1 MPKGALPGYVW
12 DNARASYRRVLPS
25 GALGSYVTR
34 DEIVAGLR
42 QIAAAS
48 EKMLGDLAMAVA
60 RGELTTN
67 DGILAGA
74 QLLKDLYNANSALA
88 RGGWSQMNAAA
99 WGRNGHI
106 LGLGTR
112 EYPIGEYASWR
123 GFVREIATGNLSE
136 AQIRDRA
143 RLYIGKA
150 YSRFFAEDRLLK
162 LQDSSLTWESWLDT
176 GGENECS
183 DCLALAALGRVPLGT
198 LRTVPG
204 AGATRCLGN
213 CRCVIIY
220 G

>member
-1 MPKGALPGYVW
+1 MPKGSLPGYIY
-12 DNARASYRRVLPS
+12 DAARASYRRVLS
-25 GALGSYVTR
+25 NGSLGSYVTR

-48 EKMLGDLAMAVA
+48 EKMLGDLALAVA
-60 RGELTTN
+60 RGELTQN
-67 DGILAGA
+67 DGVLAGA

-99 WGRNGHI
+99 WGRNGQI
-106 LGLGTR
+106 LR
-112 EYPIGEYASWR
+112 GEYAYWKNFMAAVAR
-123 GFVREIATGNLSE
+123 GELSE
-136 AQIRDRA
+136 AQIRARA
-143 RLYIGKA
+143 ALYVNKA

-183 DCLALAALGRVPLGT
+183 DCFALAALGRVPLGT
-198 LRTVPG
+198 LKTVPG
-204 AGATRCLGN
+204 AGATRCLSN
-213 CRCVIIY
+213 CRCTIIY